1 MGIKIIEL
9 SAANTIK
16 SDDYLP
22 ISQKEDTNT
31 DKRNTYKIS
40 TSQFKDYV
48 NVDVNNRISDLQ
60 GSIDNFTIDP
70 NVFNDYVKLS
80 GDTMT
85 GNLNMSGYE
94 IQNFSANIIEYTDS
108 IELSAGHN
116 GSIILMNRPVL
127 IGEVEPKA
135 TITINEIPK
144 LPNGFNVMIIQT
156 GDSQVKISK
165 NGNVLL
171 TQTDN
176 ALLTRK
182 KYSQIN
188 ICVLQQTPYT
198 IWMSGD
204 MV

>member
-16 SDDYLP
+16 SDDFLP
-22 ISQKEDTNT
+22 ISQKD
-31 DKRNTYKIS
+31 DVLADSRNTYKIS
-40 TSQFKDYV
+40 TAQIKNYI
-48 NVDVNNRISDLQ
+48 NADVNKKLSDLQ
-60 GSIDNFTIDP
+60 GLADTLGLDP
-70 NVFNDYVKLS
+70 DIYNKFVELS

-108 IELSAGHN
+108 ITLSAGHN
-116 GSIILMNRPVL
+116 GSILLLNRPVSS
-127 IGEVEPKA
+127 GEIDPKA
-135 TITINEIPK
+135 IVTINETPK
-144 LPNGFNVMIIQT
+144 LSNGFNVMIIQT

-165 NGNVLL
+165 SGNVLL
-171 TQTDN
+171 TQSDN
-176 ALLTRK
+176 AILTRK

-188 ICVLQQTPYT
+188 LCVIQQTPYT

>member
-22 ISQKEDTNT
+22 ISQKDSFSVDT
-31 DKRNTYKIS
+31 RNTYKIS
-40 TSQFKDYV
+40 TEQIKQYV
-48 NVDVNNRISDLQ
+48 NADVNNKLSNLQ
-60 GSIDNFTIDP
+60 GLADTLGVDP
-70 NVFNDYVKLS
+70 NIFNNFVELS

-94 IQNFSANIIEYTDS
+94 IQNFSANIIEYSDS
-108 IELSAGHN
+108 ITLSAGHN
-116 GSIILMNRPVL
+116 GSIILMNRPVSS
-127 IGEVEPKA
+127 GEVDPKVLV
-135 TITINEIPK
+135 TINETPK

-156 GDSQVKISK
+156 GDSQVKMSK
-165 NGNVLL
+165 TGNVLL
-171 TQTDN
+171 TQSDN
-176 ALLTRK
+176 SLYTRK

-188 ICVLQQTPYT
+188 ICVLQQTPYI

>member
-22 ISQKEDTNT
+22 ISQSSDTDVNI
-31 DKRNTYKIS
+31 RNTYKVS
-40 TSQFKDYV
+40 TAELKQYITADIIPRLTNAEGLV
-48 NVDVNNRISDLQ
+48 
-60 GSIDNFTIDP
+60 GSITID
-70 NVFNDYVKLS
+70 NSIFNNYVKLS
-80 GDTMT
+80 GDSMT

-94 IQNFSANIIEYTDS
+94 IQNFSANILEYTDS

-116 GSIILMNRPVL
+116 GSIILMNRP
-127 IGEVEPKA
+127 ISSGEVDPKA
-135 TITINEIPK
+135 VVTINEIPK
-144 LPNGFNVMIIQT
+144 LPTGFNVMIIQT

-165 NGNVLL
+165 SGNVVLS
-171 TQTDN
+171 QSDN
-176 ALLTRK
+176 ALATRK

-188 ICVLQQTPYT
+188 ICVLQQIPYT